1 MTSDKSRQLSLPN
14 IKKTSNFA
22 QMVIKV
28 QVASILVPK
37 LFEIIVLVFRSL
49 QSIAD
54 WTYS

>member
-54 WTYS
+54 WTFS